1 MRISDWSSDVCSSD
15 LGGQTA
21 LNTALALADDGT
33 LETYGVELI
42 GAKREA
48 IRKAED
54 RLLFRD
60 AMNAIGIE
68 TPKSAVVNS
77 MDDAWASLDL
87 IGLPAIIRP
96 RSEEHTSEL
105 QSILRNSHAVFCLKT
120 KHT

>member
-1 MRISDWSSDVCSSD
+1 MVAKIIERERPDA
-15 LGGQTA
+15 LLPTMGGQTA

-77 MDDAWASLDL
+77 MDDAWASLEP
-87 IGLPAIIRP
+87 IGRA
-96 RSEEHTSEL
+96 HVCT
-105 QSILRNSHAVFCLKT
+105 QAT
-120 KHT
+120 KAQLAYRLL